1 MKFTRFVGE
10 ACKQFFIYQKRTAKL
25 LIFLNFNFLLLN
37 NKYWNFRVDKKRKKW
52 IIYHNFTN
60 RLIEDHMQNPLNT
73 VPTSKLRIFRELNN
87 FTQKYV
93 GEDILGI
100 SQNTYSRLEQ
110 NPKRITKDQ
119 AEKLAE
125 LYNITITQ
133 LLSDD
138 TPIVSFHNNTIDKA
152 FIQNYYETQKEL
164 IDIVILE
171 KDKQIE
177 FLKTELEFAKK
188 QFSDI
193 LEKISG
199 KF

>member
-1 MKFTRFVGE
+1 
-10 ACKQFFIYQKRTAKL
+10 
-25 LIFLNFNFLLLN
+25 
-37 NKYWNFRVDKKRKKW
+37 
-52 IIYHNFTN
+52 
-60 RLIEDHMQNPLNT
+60 MQNPINT
-73 VPTSKLRIFRELNN
+73 IPNSKLRIFRELNN

-100 SQNTYSRLEQ
+100 SQNTYSRLEH
-110 NPKRITKDQ
+110 NPKRINKTQ

-138 TPIVSFHNNTIDKA
+138 TPVVSFHNNTIDKA

-164 IDIVILE
+164 IDTVILE

-177 FLKTELEFAKK
+177 FLKTELEFSKK
-188 QFSDI
+188 QYFDLI
-193 LEKISG
+193 AKISDRI
-199 KF
+199 